1 LGHTRRAITHYLVSP
16 AKEQLLLRG
25 DYLTRQIAKEFHHGV
40 VAAPSHIKFR
50 RNLDPA
56 GVGGPWID
64 ESDFELVPWAV
75 IKEQFGAQLLLDPK
89 SESGV
94 SVVCTRE
101 PIDEWLEYLDNFAS
115 SAAAPTGAGVLASY
129 LNSVLD
135 DISPYVLVSE
145 DGTLE
150 GVWRCSNLLEAMH
163 VMLFLDLTSGRTYNE
178 VPEVGMPELL
188 SDGLTGEQVLL

>member
-1 LGHTRRAITHYLVSP
+1 M
-16 AKEQLLLRG
+16 
-25 DYLTRQIAKEFHHGV
+25 
-40 VAAPSHIKFR
+40 
-50 RNLDPA
+50 
-56 GVGGPWID
+56 
-64 ESDFELVPWAV
+64 

-101 PIDEWLEYLDNFAS
+101 PVDEWLEALDNFPS
-115 SAAAPTGAGVLASY
+115 SDDMPAGVLASY

-150 GVWRCSNLLEAMH
+150 GVWRCSSLLEAMH
-163 VMLFLDLTSGRTYNE
+163 VMLFMDLTSDRPISKCQRSGCPGYYRMGSQPSKYC
-178 VPEVGMPELL
+178 
-188 SDGLTGEQVLL
+188 SDICANGASTRMWRGQKP